1 MAENKI
7 TSFVFEGK
15 NIRVVTNPAGELA
28 WIAKDVCNILGLS
41 NPTEA
46 LRSLDV
52 DEKGRYTELKVD
64 LTKPESGAIPRTYA
78 TVTEPGLYVLI
89 LKSQKPEAKRFQR
102 YLTHEILPQIRQT
115 GYYVQKGDEERVR
128 DALDK
133 ILLDR
138 AMSWESLWDSELPR
152 LLSKIANWKQ
162 VERPKVPGMI
172 CLDIYNRIL
181 GKRVVDEA
189 RNRRDAQGV
198 KTIHQLFQEP
208 IRRLVRDKI
217 EAVMAIARISTSY
230 EDFQNKLCTGI
241 GGAMLQIPL
250 FETKCVCGQKVIEGA
265 AFCHRCGRKV
275 GEDAA

>member
-1 MAENKI
+1 MSECKI
-7 TSFVFEGK
+7 VAFDFQGHQVRVHKTEAGK
-15 NIRVVTNPAGELA
+15 EL
-28 WIAKDVCNILGLS
+28 WVAKDVCEVLELPNVS
-41 NPTEA
+41 QA
-46 LRSLDV
+46 LARLDV
-52 DEKGRYTELKVD
+52 DEIANITTNDVEGRPHKF
-64 LTKPESGAIPRTYA
+64 KAIN
-78 TVTEPGLYVLI
+78 EPGFWKLVLTSRSE
-89 LKSQKPEAKRFQR
+89 KAKEVTRWF
-102 YLTHEILPQIRQT
+102 THEVLPQIRQT

-162 VERPKVPGMI
+162 VEKPKVPGMI

-189 RNRRDAQGV
+189 RNRRDARGV

-230 EDFQNKLCTGI
+230 EDFQNKLCT
-241 GGAMLQIPL
+241 
-250 FETKCVCGQKVIEGA
+250 
-265 AFCHRCGRKV
+265 
-275 GEDAA
+275 

>member
-1 MAENKI
+1 MSDI
-7 TSFVFEGK
+7 
-15 NIRVVTNPAGELA
+15 IRFYFQGQQVRVHKTEDGEEL
-28 WIAKDVCNILGLS
+28 WVAKDLCTVLAIDHHRDAISRLDEDERGSVVIDTLGG
-41 NPTEA
+41 
-46 LRSLDV
+46 
-52 DEKGRYTELKVD
+52 KQKV
-64 LTKPESGAIPRTYA
+64 AA
-78 TVTEPGLYVLI
+78 VTEPGLWKLVLTSRSD
-89 LKSQKPEAKRFQR
+89 KAKEVTRWF
-102 YLTHEILPQIRQT
+102 THEVLPQIRQT

-162 VERPKVPGMI
+162 VEKPKVPGMI

-241 GGAMLQIPL
+241 GGAMLQIPM
-250 FETKCVCGQKVIEGA
+250 FERRCECGQKPLDGA
-265 AFCHRCGRKV
+265 AFCHHCGRKI
-275 GEDAA
+275 

>member
-1 MAENKI
+1 MSEDKI
-7 TSFVFEGK
+7 TNFVFEGK
-15 NIRVVTNPAGELA
+15 NIRVVTNKNGELA
-28 WIAKDVCNILGLS
+28 WIAKDACSILGLE
-41 NPTEA
+41 NTHKA
-46 LRSLDV
+46 LMSLDP
-52 DEKGRYTELKVD
+52 DEKGRYTEL
-64 LTKPESGAIPRTYA
+64 TSASGAIPRTYA
-78 TVTEPGLYVLI
+78 TVTEPGLYILI

-102 YLTHEILPQIRQT
+102 YLTHEILPQIRRT

-152 LLSKIANWKQ
+152 LLAKISNWKQ
-162 VERPKVPGMI
+162 IEKPKVPGMI

-189 RNRRDAQGV
+189 RNRRDSQGV

-275 GEDAA
+275 GEDVS